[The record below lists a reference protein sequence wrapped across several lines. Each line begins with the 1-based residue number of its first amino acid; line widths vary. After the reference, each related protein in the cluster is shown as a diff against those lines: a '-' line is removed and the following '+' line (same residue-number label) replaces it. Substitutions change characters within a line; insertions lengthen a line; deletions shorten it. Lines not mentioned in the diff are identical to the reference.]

1 MDPLVEPPQISI
13 ADARSKLDDST
24 FLALAAESLITLPAW
39 ITPITERVQQLHP
52 SPGSRFENDDL
63 LKPTNPPSE
72 QVINLL
78 RSALDHLHTVADAV
92 SEGGKGPRP
101 LAPYTLIRASIEASS
116 LAVWVMTP
124 GTKDARLKNSIRL
137 SIANRRATE
146 VYNKKFDLGDHVS
159 KWFKAEMIATKAQR
173 PGTRNMNL
181 DASFPRSTDLILETD
196 KRLVFSGLAGIDAW
210 RACSGIAHSNGQFA
224 GAAVTR
230 TATEDSIVV
239 TIKATTLFMMLEPA
253 KQYLE
258 FALRAA
264 ERHMAARSP
273 SATRG

>member
-1 MDPLVEPPQISI
+1 M
-13 ADARSKLDDST
+13 
-24 FLALAAESLITLPAW
+24 TLPEW
-39 ITPITERVQQLHP
+39 IAPIIERVQLLHP
-52 SPGSRFENDDL
+52 LPGSRFEDDDL

-78 RSALDHLHTVADAV
+78 RSGLDHLHAVADAV

-116 LAVWVMTP
+116 LAVWVMSP

-159 KWFKAEMIATKAQR
+159 KWFKAEMMATKVQR
-173 PGTRNMNL
+173 PGTKNMNL
-181 DASFPRSTDLILETD
+181 EASFPRSTDLILETD
-196 KRLVFSGLAGIDAW
+196 KRLIFSGLAGIDAW

-230 TATEDSIVV
+230 TAAEDYIVV
-239 TIKATTLFMMLEPA
+239 TVKATTLFKMLEPA
-253 KQYLE
+253 KQYFE
-258 FALRAA
+258 FALKKA
-264 ERHMAARSP
+264 EGHMAASSPKVRASRTRTVPLRSALRDSMP
-273 SATRG
+273 TPAIPTHQ